1 MHPQSGMVIVL
12 IVFEVYAC
20 QSSVRILD
28 KCIQRAVAKEICK
41 VYEDYDKLSVTIL
54 AYYIIFHQR
63 SVTHLLLTDS
73 KQQSHFQ
80 YFTHGLLVL
89 AIPLYRLH

>member
-1 MHPQSGMVIVL
+1 MEKWKIRPPLPQKKTLKSPKFAWMHPQSGMVIVL

-54 AYYIIFHQR
+54 RYYTLF
-63 SVTHLLLTDS
+63 STS
-73 KQQSHFQ
+73 E
-80 YFTHGLLVL
+80 
-89 AIPLYRLH
+89 A